1 MIIRRPSADR
11 GGTQTGWLDGKHSF
25 SFGDYFDSNF
35 MGFGPLRVINEDHI
49 QPGTGFPTHSHSD
62 MEIIT
67 YVIAGELEHKDSMD
81 SEILIFD
88 MV

>member
-1 MIIRRPSADR
+1 MIIRRPSEDR
-11 GGTQTGWLDGKHSF
+11 GGTQTGWLNGKHSF